1 MNKFF
6 KYFPV
11 LLIIPALGFSQS
23 DTKKIT
29 LEDIFVKRVFSVSG
43 FEQEK
48 HLSDGE
54 HYAKYDDDDNIVTA
68 GYTDGETVN
77 TILTAQY
84 IKDNIEGTVSDY
96 TFSKDEKKILI
107 SANQKPIYRRSYEAD
122 YYVYDIESKS
132 VKKVNDDRKVEM
144 ALLSPDG
151 NYVSYIF
158 ENNLFIKNIALNEIT
173 QITKDGKRNDI
184 INGMPDWVY
193 EEEFGMPRAYFWSD
207 DSKKIAFIRFDESN
221 VKQYTLQDY
230 NKENY
235 PEVITYKYPKAGED
249 NSKTGVFVYDI
260 PSANIAQA
268 ELGSDSDIYIPRI
281 CWTKDSELLSITRM
295 NRLQN
300 KLDILLWDLQANTC
314 KLILTEESNTYVDE
328 NYDLTFLADNSFL
341 RLSQQ
346 DGYRHIYRYD
356 IKGSLV
362 KQITI
367 GKWEVNNIAG
377 VDEKNQ
383 TLFYISDEPSVIDK
397 AVYSINFDGSG
408 KKLISKEHGNTMA
421 DFSKGCRYYLSIY
434 SDANSPYEFSI
445 KSSSDG
451 KTVRML
457 DDNKKVLD
465 KMHEYGFV
473 KKEFFKFKTSSGTE
487 LNGYIM
493 KPDKIKD
500 GEKLPVL
507 MTVYGGPGSQQVL
520 NAFSS
525 FDYIWHQY
533 ICQHG
538 YIIACV
544 DNRGTG
550 GRGEEFEKCTYLK
563 LGEYELEDQIEAAKY
578 LGSIPYVDKNR
589 IGMWGWSFGGYM
601 STLCITKGADYFS
614 TAIAVAPVTDWRYYD
629 NIYTERYMRKPSENE
644 EGYKAYSPLYYTD
657 LIKGKFL
664 LVHGLEDDNVHPQN
678 SFQLINELVKSN
690 KQFEMQVYTNKN
702 HNITGGNTRFHLF
715 TKLSDFIFRNL

>member
-6 KYFPV
+6 KYFLV
-11 LLIIPALGFSQS
+11 LLIIPAVCFSQS

-29 LEDIFVKRVFSVSG
+29 LEDIFVKRVFAISG

-48 HLSDGE
+48 HLNDGE
-54 HYAKYDDDDNIVTA
+54 HYAKYDEDDNIVTA
-68 GYTDGETVN
+68 GYKDGETVN
-77 TILTAQY
+77 TILTAEY

-122 YYVYDIESKS
+122 YYVYDIDSKS
-132 VKKVNDDRKVEM
+132 IKKVNDERKVEM

-151 NYVSYIF
+151 NCVSYIF
-158 ENNLFIKNIALNEIT
+158 ENNLFIKNLALNEIT
-173 QITKDGKRNDI
+173 QITKDGKRNEI

-193 EEEFGMPRAYFWSD
+193 EEEFGMSRAYFWSD

-235 PEVITYKYPKAGED
+235 PDVITYKYPKAGED
-249 NSKTGVFVYDI
+249 NSKIGVFVFDI
-260 PSANIAQA
+260 PSANIMQA
-268 ELGSDSDIYIPRI
+268 DLGSDSDIYIPRI
-281 CWTKDSELLSITRM
+281 CWTKDTELLTITRM

-300 KLDILLWDLQANTC
+300 KIDIMLWDLLANTNRI
-314 KLILTEESNTYVDE
+314 ILTEESKTYIDE
-328 NYDLTFLADNSFL
+328 NYDLTFLPDNSFL

-356 IKGSLV
+356 INGSLL
-362 KQITI
+362 KQITS
-367 GKWEVNNIAG
+367 GKWEVNSIAG
-377 VDEKNQ
+377 IDDKNQ

-408 KKLISKEHGNTMA
+408 KKLVSKEHGNTMA
-421 DFSKGCRYYLSIY
+421 DFSKGCRYYLSVY

-493 KPDKIKD
+493 KPEKIKD

-507 MTVYGGPGSQQVL
+507 MMVYGGPGSQQVL

-563 LGEYELEDQIEAAKY
+563 LGEYELADQIEAAKF
-578 LGSIPYVDKNR
+578 LGSLPYVDKNR

-644 EGYKAYSPLYYTD
+644 EGYKAYSPLYFTD